1 MCWPSPVAWPGTC
14 STTRSWHWRAAFPIS
29 VAAEAAGALKTC
41 ADAPALAALI
51 GCATEK
57 IIAMNDLSTLGN
69 DQKDSINGVNAPRAG
84 VRRPLLPPYYAI
96 KVTGALFH
104 TQGGLDIDARC
115 RVLRADG
122 TPFAEPAGGGRRG
135 ARRLGQRGLGLSLGQ
150 RPAQRGGRW
159 RHRGGNGERNG
170 ERMNTLKTRLAQA
183 QPLLAPGVYDA
194 LTALVAE
201 QAGFEALYLSGASIA
216 YTRLGRSDVGLTTF
230 TEVQDT
236 LARITERVAVPVI
249 VDADTGFG
257 NALNVQR
264 TVRGL
269 ERAGAA
275 MIQLEDQGFPKRCG
289 HLDGKTV
296 IPVGEMCGKL
306 RAALDARHSAGT
318 LILARTDALAVEGL
332 DAALER
338 ADAYLACG
346 VDALFI
352 EALRTPDQ
360 MDAACSRFAARVP
373 LLANMVEGGKTP
385 VQDAGELGRRGFRI
399 VIFSRWHG
407 ARGGAHA
414 AGLLR
419 QPAP

>member
-1 MCWPSPVAWPGTC
+1 
-14 STTRSWHWRAAFPIS
+14 
-29 VAAEAAGALKTC
+29 
-41 ADAPALAALI
+41 
-51 GCATEK
+51 
-57 IIAMNDLSTLGN
+57 
-69 DQKDSINGVNAPRAG
+69 
-84 VRRPLLPPYYAI
+84 
-96 KVTGALFH
+96 
-104 TQGGLDIDARC
+104 
-115 RVLRADG
+115 
-122 TPFAEPAGGGRRG
+122 
-135 ARRLGQRGLGLSLGQ
+135 
-150 RPAQRGGRW
+150 
-159 RHRGGNGERNG
+159 
-170 ERMNTLKTRLAQA
+170 MNTLKTRLAQA

-216 YTRLGRSDVGLTTF
+216 YTRLGCSDVGLTTF

-275 MIQLEDQGFPKRCG
+275 MIQIEDQGFPKRCG

-318 LILARTDALAVEGL
+318 LVLARTDALAVEGL

-338 ADAYLACG
+338 AEAYLACG
-346 VDALFI
+346 VDALFV
-352 EALRTPDQ
+352 EALRTPEQ
-360 MDAACSRFAARVP
+360 MDAACTRFAARVP

-399 VIFSRWHG
+399 VIFPGGTARAVAHTLQRYYQSLMTHG
-407 ARGGAHA
+407 TT
-414 AGLLR
+414 
-419 QPAP
+419 APMKESMLDFDQLNALIGTPELMALGRLYET